1 MGEAFLHRCQHVFAG
16 FDEDQAGRVQAD
28 AGEAGGEQIRP
39 FLHPQH
45 RPLQPR
51 QRPGEEQRRRGT
63 MLGIRAGAGNFVQAA
78 QKQRAGTIEG
88 GDAERDRPDRPG
100 RVSMLDPRD
109 LVAQAGERLG
119 TLCPRRGCPNRGGGR
134 EHNRNIRPSF
144 VRVESEISAR

>member
-1 MGEAFLHRCQHVFAG
+1 MCQPFLHGRQHVFAG
-16 FDEDQAGRVQAD
+16 FNEDQASWVQAHT
-28 AGEAGGEQIRP
+28 GEAGGEQIRP

-51 QRPGEEQRRRGT
+51 QHAGEEQRRRGT
-63 MLGIRAGAGNFVQAA
+63 MLGIRAGTGNLMQAA
-78 QKQRAGTIEG
+78 QKQGGGMVEG
-88 GDAERDRPDRPG
+88 GDAKGDRPDGPG
-100 RVSMLDPRD
+100 CATLRDPRD

-119 TLCPRRGCPNRGGGR
+119 TLGVGGR